1 MIETGSGSGSDPE
14 DALDRSRYVRRG
26 LNDHVRKWMSTSSY
40 VAGNR
45 LGKGMVWIFRS
56 ERGHHLLVKACQSLD
71 GANLLNHG
79 GEGA

>member
-1 MIETGSGSGSDPE
+1 LTGRDMSGA
-14 DALDRSRYVRRG
+14 ALMTTYG
-26 LNDHVRKWMSTSSY
+26 KWMSKSSY

-45 LGKGMVWIFRS
+45 LGKRVVWIFRS